1 MMMARSPLWLMPFGM
16 SKRKTHGVLLKW
28 RPMAYCQNMLAG
40 TCFKLAVFEA
50 AGRPHFAQ
58 EIYRGISWVS
68 QSKYTILSKMQTQ
81 QQALNT
87 SAGSTDPQ
95 PMDIGLMHKEQ
106 DAQGRRKELQRTKR
120 RKDTMAQ
127 QRKRIQRI
135 QQQWIW
141 QRQSIN
147 TNWLRQC
154 VHRIRIGT
162 MGPLLSSCWCFLFF
176 LVPVNVLCSQSHQT
190 CTGT

>member
-95 PMDIGLMHKEQ
+95 PMDIGLMHKGTGCTR
-106 DAQGRRKELQRTKR
+106 AKERATKDKAKER
-120 RKDTMAQ
+120 HNGTTKEKDTEDTTTVDMAKAKHKHQ
-127 QRKRIQRI
+127 
-135 QQQWIW
+135 
-141 QRQSIN
+141 
-147 TNWLRQC
+147 
-154 VHRIRIGT
+154 
-162 MGPLLSSCWCFLFF
+162 
-176 LVPVNVLCSQSHQT
+176 LVTAMRSQDQDRNYGST
-190 CTGT
+190 SE